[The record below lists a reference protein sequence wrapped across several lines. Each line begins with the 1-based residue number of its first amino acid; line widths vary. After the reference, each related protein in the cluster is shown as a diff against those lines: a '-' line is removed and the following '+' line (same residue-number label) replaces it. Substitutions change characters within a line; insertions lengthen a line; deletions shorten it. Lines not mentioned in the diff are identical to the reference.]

1 MIQSIKRATF
11 DEPTSTI
18 LETAM
23 LPLPSAQQL
32 RYLIALSELRHFGR
46 AAAACA
52 VTQSTLSAGIMAL
65 ERQLD
70 ATLLDR
76 TVGKKVV
83 FTPLGHEIALKAR
96 QALAALESVPQLAA
110 AARTPLTGPMRLGII
125 PTMGPFLIPQTVTTL
140 REHFPRLLLSITEDT
155 TEHLLEKLALG
166 QLDILA
172 LAMPC
177 LCDGTET
184 HPLWQDPFRVI
195 MPEGHPLASMNTVP
209 VSRLSSHGMVMMED
223 GHCLREQT
231 LAICRQGPNR
241 TGTEGESE
249 TTFTAMSLHSMAELV
264 ELGLGI
270 AIMPAL
276 AIDGGILK
284 GRRILSRPLTGG
296 PAWRTLGLAW
306 RPRSPRAA
314 DFQTLSATLAT
325 LRPPESP

>member
-1 MIQSIKRATF
+1 
-11 DEPTSTI
+11 
-18 LETAM
+18 M

-96 QALAALESVPQLAA
+96 QALAALEAVPQMAA
-110 AARTPLTGPMRLGII
+110 AARAPLTGPMRLGII
-125 PTMGPFLIPQTVTTL
+125 PTIGPFFIPQAVGTL

-166 QLDILA
+166 QLDMLI

-184 HPLWQDPFRVI
+184 RPLWQDPFRVI
-195 MPEGHPLASMNTVP
+195 MPQDHPFAAMKTVP
-209 VSRLSSHGMVMMED
+209 VDRLSEQRLVMMED

-241 TGTEGESE
+241 NGSEGESDA
-249 TTFTAMSLHSMAELV
+249 TFTAMSLHSMAEMV

-276 AIDGGILK
+276 AIDGGVLD
-284 GRRILSRPLTGG
+284 GRRIVARPLTGG
-296 PAWRTLGLAW
+296 PAWRTIGLAW
-306 RPRSPRAA
+306 RPRSPRTT
-314 DFQTLSATLAT
+314 DFQTLTSTLAT
-325 LRPPESP
+325 LAPPPHPADRNRQDAIAHS

>member
-1 MIQSIKRATF
+1 MF
-11 DEPTSTI
+11 
-18 LETAM
+18 
-23 LPLPSAQQL
+23 PLPSAQQL

-70 ATLLDR
+70 AQLLDR

-83 FTPLGHEIALKAR
+83 FTPLGHEIALKGR
-96 QALAALESVPQLAA
+96 RALEALEAVPQLAA
-110 AARTPLTGPMRLGII
+110 AARTPLTGPLRLGII
-125 PTMGPFLIPQTVTTL
+125 PTIGPFLVTPIVKTIRARFPQIT
-140 REHFPRLLLSITEDT
+140 LSITEDT

-166 QLDILA
+166 RLDILV

-184 HPLWQDPFRVI
+184 LPLWRDPFQVI
-195 MPEGHPLASMNTVP
+195 MPDGHPLASLTHVP
-209 VSRLSSHGMVMMED
+209 VERLEDQRMIMMED

-231 LAICRQGPNR
+231 LAVCRQGR
-241 TGTEGESE
+241 GWDSSDGEGDS
-249 TTFTAMSLHSMAELV
+249 TFTATSLHTMADMV

-270 AIMPAL
+270 GVVPAL
-276 AIDGGILK
+276 ATENGLLASHKVIT
-284 GRRILSRPLTGG
+284 RPLSGG
-296 PAWRTLGLAW
+296 PVWRTIGLAW

-314 DFQTLSATLAT
+314 DFHTLAT
-325 LRPPESP
+325 AFAALAPHPEESSLAAKSPQSGH

>member
-1 MIQSIKRATF
+1 
-11 DEPTSTI
+11 
-18 LETAM
+18 M

-52 VTQSTLSAGIMAL
+52 VTQSTLSAGIMTL

-70 ATLLDR
+70 APLLDR

-96 QALAALESVPQLAA
+96 QALAALEAVPQLAA
-110 AARTPLTGPMRLGII
+110 AARTPLTGPLRLGII
-125 PTMGPFLIPQTVTTL
+125 PTIGPFLIPSAVRLL
-140 REHFPRLLLSITEDT
+140 RDHFPRLPLSVTEDT
-155 TEHLLEKLALG
+155 TEHLLEKLSLG
-166 QLDILA
+166 QLDMLV

-184 HPLWQDPFRVI
+184 HPLWRDPFCVI
-195 MPEGHPLASMNTVP
+195 MPTNHPFGALESVP
-209 VSRLSSHGMVMMED
+209 VERLSEYNMVMMED

-231 LAICRQGPNR
+231 LAICRQSPSRSGS
-241 TGTEGESE
+241 EGESE
-249 TTFTAMSLHSMAELV
+249 PTFTAMSLHSMAEMV

-270 AIMPAL
+270 AIMPTL
-276 AIDGGILK
+276 AIDEGILK
-284 GRRILSRPLTGG
+284 NRNVLARPLAGG
-296 PAWRTLGLAW
+296 ATWRTIGLAW

-314 DFQTLSATLAT
+314 DFSTLAGT
-325 LRPPESP
+325 LLTLAPEPA

>member
-1 MIQSIKRATF
+1 
-11 DEPTSTI
+11 
-18 LETAM
+18 M

-32 RYLIALSELRHFGR
+32 RYLITLSELRHFGR

-70 ATLLDR
+70 APLLDR

-96 QALAALESVPQLAA
+96 QALAALEAVTQLAA
-110 AARTPLTGPMRLGII
+110 AARTPLTGPLRVGII
-125 PTMGPFLIPQTVTTL
+125 PTIGPFLIPQLVRNL

-155 TEHLLEKLALG
+155 TEHLLEKLSLG
-166 QLDILA
+166 QLDILV

-195 MPEGHPLASMNTVP
+195 MPPDHPFSALSAVPASQ
-209 VSRLSSHGMVMMED
+209 LSEHSMIMMED
-223 GHCLREQT
+223 GHCLRDQT
-231 LAICRQGPNR
+231 LAICRQSPSRSGS
-241 TGTEGESE
+241 EGESDS
-249 TTFTAMSLHSMAELV
+249 TFTAMSLHSMAEMV

-270 AIMPAL
+270 AIMPEL
-276 AIDGGILK
+276 AIHAGILH
-284 GRRILSRPLTGG
+284 GRNLVARPLTSDL
-296 PAWRTLGLAW
+296 ARRTIGLAW

-314 DFQTLSATLAT
+314 DFQTLAATFAALA
-325 LRPPESP
+325 PPVSTSGKTNKAVKL

>member
-1 MIQSIKRATF
+1 
-11 DEPTSTI
+11 
-18 LETAM
+18 M

-83 FTPLGHEIALKAR
+83 FTPLGHEIALRAR
-96 QALAALESVPQLAA
+96 QALLALEAVPQIAA

-125 PTMGPFLIPQTVTTL
+125 PTIGPFLIPQAVTTV
-140 REHFPRLLLSITEDT
+140 REHFPRLSLSITEDT
-155 TEHLLEKLALG
+155 TEHLLEKLSLG
-166 QLDILA
+166 QLDMLV

-184 HPLWQDPFRVI
+184 HPLWQDPFHVI
-195 MPEGHPLASMNTVP
+195 MPTGHPLAALQAVP
-209 VSRLSSHGMVMMED
+209 VEQLSAQSMVLMED

-231 LAICRQGPNR
+231 LAICRQGPSRN
-241 TGTEGESE
+241 GSEGESDA
-249 TTFTAMSLHSMAELV
+249 TFTAMSLHSMAEMV

-270 AIMPAL
+270 AIMPAM
-276 AIDGGILK
+276 AIDGGILQ
-284 GRRILSRPLTGG
+284 GRRIVSKPLTGA
-296 PAWRTLGLAW
+296 PASRTIGLAW
-306 RPRSPRAA
+306 RPRSPRASDFRALA
-314 DFQTLSATLAT
+314 DTLGTLA
-325 LRPPESP
+325 RPQTPQTTKKTG

>member
-1 MIQSIKRATF
+1 
-11 DEPTSTI
+11 
-18 LETAM
+18 M

-76 TVGKKVV
+76 AVGKKVV

-96 QALAALESVPQLAA
+96 QALAALEAVPQMAA
-110 AARTPLTGPMRLGII
+110 AARAPLTGPMRLGII
-125 PTMGPFLIPQTVTTL
+125 PTIGPFFIPQAVVTL
-140 REHFPRLLLSITEDT
+140 REHFPHLLLSITEDT

-166 QLDILA
+166 QLDMLI

-184 HPLWQDPFRVI
+184 RPLWQDPFRVI
-195 MPEGHPLASMNTVP
+195 MPQNHPFAAMKTVP
-209 VSRLSSHGMVMMED
+209 VDRLSEQSLVMMED

-231 LAICRQGPNR
+231 LSICRQGPNR
-241 TGTEGESE
+241 NGSEGESD
-249 TTFTAMSLHSMAELV
+249 TTFTAMSLHSMAEMV

-276 AIDGGILK
+276 AIDAGVLE
-284 GRRILSRPLTGG
+284 GRQIVARPLTGG
-296 PAWRTLGLAW
+296 PAWRTIGLAW
-306 RPRSPRAA
+306 RPRSPRTP
-314 DFQTLSATLAT
+314 DFQTLTSTLAT
-325 LRPPESP
+325 LAPAPGPTERTRHDSPAQG